1 MLLLEKGG
9 CITPSRE
16 ICVATVAA
24 TVVATTAVAA
34 ETAVAATASNEF
46 TKIPRGCISNKRPKF
61 YEKLHFFLS

>member
-34 ETAVAATASNEF
+34 ETAVCPSPDHSE
-46 TKIPRGCISNKRPKF
+46 
-61 YEKLHFFLS
+61 